1 MEDYQSKSLIVGY
14 LKIYALKPQGFRA
27 FFVALSDA
35 DGVKCKKKF
44 ADLFFRRIFAVPKD
58 NRGVAQLVSASGL
71 GPEGPVFESQ
81 YPDLGEQSNSAALF
95 FCFYVPHPV
104 RNDH

>member
-1 MEDYQSKSLIVGY
+1 MLFCV
-14 LKIYALKPQGFRA
+14 FCH
-27 FFVALSDA
+27 
-35 DGVKCKKKF
+35 DGQKKCKILQKKF

-81 YPDLGEQSNSAALF
+81 YPDRFPKQLLEIQVVAF
-95 FCFYVPHPV
+95 FFICILLCIPIRVKIITIFAY
-104 RNDH
+104 

>member
-1 MEDYQSKSLIVGY
+1 MSRYSIFLSLFLQKTFSAFCWVLFKIFSELEHEILVLSLLLSKN
-14 LKIYALKPQGFRA
+14 
-27 FFVALSDA
+27 
-35 DGVKCKKKF
+35 VKFCEKKF

-81 YPDLGEQSNSAALF
+81 YPD
-95 FCFYVPHPV
+95 
-104 RNDH
+104 